1 MRSEAVPGRDRGTS
15 SHPTP
20 TGQVSLNAWHAMY
33 RILSR
38 VQSGWDTVY
47 LLSVARL
54 IACTDARP
62 CEACSRLWRP
72 PATCDKQRAMARA
85 WVGSTGV
92 SSGVALRQRV
102 QQCPGLLQV
111 SSVKAL
117 GEPAVDRGQ
126 KVMGFLT
133 FPLPLPESS
142 ETRGSTEF
150 PSFCLLALGDINGLM
165 KAVLRFSL
173 MI

>member
-1 MRSEAVPGRDRGTS
+1 MAFLRNCRNGFRFCWQSKTLPDCGIDFLARHRSGS
-15 SHPTP
+15 SSPLRIMQVAFSGKSQWSVYRTP
-20 TGQVSLNAWHAMY
+20 SHSIY

-38 VQSGWDTVY
+38 VKSGWDTVY

-54 IACTDARP
+54 IACTDARL

-111 SSVKAL
+111 GGVKAL
-117 GEPAVDRGQ
+117 GEPPVDRGQ
-126 KVMGFLT
+126 QLVG
-133 FPLPLPESS
+133 
-142 ETRGSTEF
+142 RGA
-150 PSFCLLALGDINGLM
+150 LALLLPQ
-165 KAVLRFSL
+165 AA
-173 MI
+173 